1 MQCHYRLQFDENG
14 LPMMYVFDSCKA
26 FIRTIPL
33 LIYDEHRPEDLDTAL
48 EDHVA
53 DEWRYLCM
61 DRPIAPGTKQSGA
74 PKALRWGN
82 PLESD
87 AGIPR

>member
-1 MQCHYRLQFDENG
+1 MMNRINVPLADFENQ
-14 LPMMYVFDSCKA
+14 
-26 FIRTIPL
+26 
-33 LIYDEHRPEDLDTAL
+33 DLDTAL

-61 DRPIAPGTKQSGA
+61 ARPIAPGTKQSGA